1 MVKSPPSSTP
11 PSSLYTNNLAPQ
23 KNNPDV
29 LVMKPTT
36 NNHKISIER
45 IAPKQP
51 VTVSSNHTNTSSSS
65 PANLSTTNSIVEL
78 VYNKKSPP
86 SVPATTSYLKVDWFM
101 LLVYYLVV
109 IHLGIILY
117 ILNKRD
123 IIKVNPFVE
132 KQNKQK
138 NKNKTTNNLK

>member
-11 PSSLYTNNLAPQ
+11 PSSLYTTNLTPQ

-36 NNHKISIER
+36 NNHKISTER
-45 IAPKQP
+45 IVPKLP
-51 VTVSSNHTNTSSSS
+51 VILSSNHTNTSNSS
-65 PANLSTTNSIVEL
+65 PTNLSTTNSTIEL
-78 VYNKKSPP
+78 VYNKKLPP
-86 SVPATTSYLKVDWFM
+86 SVPATTSYLKIDWFM
-101 LLVYYLVV
+101 MLVYYLVV

-123 IIKVNPFVE
+123 IIKVNPFV
-132 KQNKQK
+132 KKQK
-138 NKNKTTNNLK
+138 NKNTTTNNSK